1 MSMNPYGVVAYSHSV
16 SAEDTAPAFVQSYL
30 GTEFDGAK
38 SYPPVFDNDHDSV
51 KRQEASG
58 LQWCSPGTSEIN
70 AESLCSGQSD
80 VNFGNYEPL
89 FPRLAGWLVEE
100 ASGSSQ
106 NTAQQTCTLLDYYG
120 LPSSGFRYNV
130 VTRSS
135 PGQQADVYQ
144 HSLAQ
149 GDCYNN
155 EYQYSQ
161 QDNEAVEAYQQTA
174 STAGLYACASISR
187 QNDAVP
193 NIARFH
199 GQKGHGFYPTAHY
212 APVGNYGMYCNNDQ
226 PEAHSTLKA
235 KQASPVFGSVLEQQN
250 NGLLAGSSVSSSWQ
264 QASSVG
270 DDAEDSNRSRRS
282 AHSDSRLESCR
293 SAISVKNLHK
303 LGSNIIQVHQHHS
316 DGIYGC
322 RSAITTRLP
331 RRNNNT
337 TDRSSCVTDFCQ
349 NGKCAA
355 SLGGEKAYCQRYRL
369 CKLCIGMPSL
379 TLDGEEKR
387 FCQQCSLV
395 HPLGEFDS
403 GRKSCRKKLAMHA
416 LRLRERRAANR
427 VKRQAAKTR
436 AG

>member
-1 MSMNPYGVVAYSHSV
+1 
-16 SAEDTAPAFVQSYL
+16 L
-30 GTEFDGAK
+30 GTKFDGAK
-38 SYPPVFDNDHDSV
+38 SYPPVFGKDHDSF

-58 LQWCSPGTSEIN
+58 LQWCFPPGTSEIN
-70 AESLCSGQSD
+70 AEYCESLCSGQSD
-80 VNFGNYEPL
+80 VDFGNYEPFFL
-89 FPRLAGWLVEE
+89 SSAGWPVEE

-106 NTAQQTCTLLDYYG
+106 NTAQQSCTMLDYYG

-135 PGQQADVYQ
+135 PPGQQADVYQ

-161 QDNEAVEAYQQTA
+161 QDNEAVDAFQQTA
-174 STAGLYACASISR
+174 STAGLYACASISFH
-187 QNDAVP
+187 NDAVSYD
-193 NIARFH
+193 AHFH
-199 GQKGHGFYPTAHY
+199 DQKRHGFYPTSAH
-212 APVGNYGMYCNNDQ
+212 APVGNYGVYSNNEQ
-226 PEAHSTLKA
+226 PEAQSTLES
-235 KQASPVFGSVLEQQN
+235 KQESPVFGSVLVQEN
-250 NGLLAGSSVSSSWQ
+250 NGLLVGPNVSSSWQ

-270 DDAEDSNRSRRS
+270 DDAEDSNCSRRS
-282 AHSDSRLESCR
+282 AHSRSRLEGCR
-293 SAISVKNLHK
+293 TATSVRNHHK
-303 LGSNIIQVHQHHS
+303 LDRNIIQVHQHLS
-316 DGIYGC
+316 DGNYGC
-322 RSAITTRLP
+322 GSAITTRLP

-355 SLGGEKAYCQRYRL
+355 SLAGEKAYCQRYRL
-369 CKLCIGMPSL
+369 CKHCIGMPSL

-387 FCQQCSLV
+387 FCQQCSLL
-395 HPLGEFDS
+395 HPIGEFDA

-427 VKRQAAKTR
+427 VKRQAAKIK